1 MTKDKQK
8 YKDIIT
14 ELKVEKKK
22 NEELIENFK
31 EIQEDII
38 EQYRPD

>member
-14 ELKVEKKK
+14 ELKAEKKK

-31 EIQEDII
+31 EI
-38 EQYRPD
+38 